1 MRDLRIKYQR
11 SEPHSPWM
19 NGRIERFFETFKRAI
34 RQIQID
40 SKARLEQ
47 AISEFAYFYNH
58 IRLHQN
64 LGNRTPEMA
73 WRGKFEFQK
82 RKKPQWFAGWDG
94 VLCGWDWGA
103 TKNPADD

>member
-1 MRDLRIKYQR
+1 
-11 SEPHSPWM
+11 M
-19 NGRIERFFETFKRAI
+19 NGRIERFFGTFKRAI

-47 AISEFAYFYNH
+47 AISECAYFYNH

-73 WRGKFEFQK
+73 WPGKFEFPR
-82 RKKPQWFAGWDG
+82 RKKTA
-94 VLCGWDWGA
+94 VVCGLGRCSVRLGLGR
-103 TKNPADD
+103 NQESCR